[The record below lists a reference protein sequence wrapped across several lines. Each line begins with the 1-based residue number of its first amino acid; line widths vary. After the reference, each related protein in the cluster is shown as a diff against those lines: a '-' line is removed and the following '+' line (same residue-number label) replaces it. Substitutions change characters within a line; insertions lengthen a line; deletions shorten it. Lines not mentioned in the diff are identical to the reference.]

1 MQELMT
7 NNFKI
12 LIVEDEMIIAA
23 DISMIISNLGYEV
36 TGITPRGED
45 ALKSIEATRPDLVLM
60 DVALKG
66 ALDGVDTARM
76 ISSLH
81 KIPVIFLTSN
91 ADDNTF
97 NRAKEAKP
105 FAFISK
111 PFRQTDLQRA
121 IELVIERISEK
132 LGTSENIDGINTTKE
147 AYLLKDR
154 IFIRYKEKMLG
165 IFLNDIQYLEADRS
179 YSRLITAETEYLLTM
194 PLGAFEEKLQSP
206 EFLRIH
212 RSYII
217 NINKIKSISDNFSH
231 VQVGKSTLPVSKP
244 FQETLA
250 NKLRVI

>member
-1 MQELMT
+1 MG

-23 DISMIISNLGYEV
+23 DLSMILSNLGYEV

-45 ALKSIEATRPDLVLM
+45 ALKSIESTKPDLVLM

-66 ALDGVDTARM
+66 VLDGVGTARL
-76 ISSLH
+76 IYTVH

-91 ADDNTF
+91 VDDHTF

-111 PFRQTDLQRA
+111 PYRHSDLQRA
-121 IELVIERISEK
+121 IELVIEQVSEK
-132 LGTSENIDGINTTKE
+132 LSAGNNIDGLASTKE
-147 AYLLKDR
+147 AYLLQDR
-154 IFIRYKEKMLG
+154 IFIRHNEKMLG
-165 IFLNDIQYLEADRS
+165 VLIDDIQYLEADRS
-179 YSRLITAETEYLLTM
+179 YSRLFTTDSEYLLTM
-194 PLGAFEEKLQSP
+194 PLGSFEDKLHAR

-231 VQVGKSTLPVSKP
+231 VQIGKNSLPVSKP
-244 FQETLA
+244 FQETLSK
-250 NKLRVI
+250 KLRLI

>member
-1 MQELMT
+1 MT

-23 DISMIISNLGYEV
+23 DISMILSNLGYEI

-45 ALKSIEATRPDLVLM
+45 ALKSIEATKPDLVLM

-76 ISSLH
+76 INSVH

-91 ADDNTF
+91 ADDTTF

-111 PFRQTDLQRA
+111 PFRQNDLQRA
-121 IELVIERISEK
+121 IELLIERISEK
-132 LGTSENIDGINTTKE
+132 LSSQESTEGNNTTKE
-147 AYLLKDR
+147 AYLLRDR

-165 IFLNDIQYLEADRS
+165 IFLHEIQYLEADRS
-179 YSRLITAETEYLLTM
+179 YSKLITDQAEYLLTM

-217 NINKIKSISDNFSH
+217 NINKIKSTSDNFSH
-231 VQVGKSTLPVSKP
+231 VQLGKSTLPVSKP
-244 FQETLA
+244 FQDSLA

>member
-1 MQELMT
+1 MG

-23 DISMIISNLGYEV
+23 DLSMILSNLGYEI

-45 ALKSIEATRPDLVLM
+45 ALKSIESTKPDLVLM

-66 ALDGVDTARM
+66 IIDGIETARL
-76 ISSLH
+76 IYSVH

-91 ADDNTF
+91 VDDHTF
-97 NRAKEAKP
+97 KRAKEAKP

-111 PFRQTDLQRA
+111 PYRHSDLQRA
-121 IELVIERISEK
+121 IELVIEQISEK
-132 LGTSENIDGINTTKE
+132 LSSGENVDGSTTSKE
-147 AYLLKDR
+147 AFLLQDR
-154 IFIRYKEKMLG
+154 IFIRYKEKMVG
-165 IFLNDIQYLEADRS
+165 IFLDDIQYLEADRS
-179 YSRLITAETEYLLTM
+179 YSRLITADTEYLLTM
-194 PLGAFEEKLQSP
+194 PLGAFEEKLHSP

-231 VQVGKSTLPVSKP
+231 VQVGKSSLPVSKP
-244 FQETLA
+244 FQEKLS